1 MSEQGGFNLRMLPER
16 ISFDPV
22 SFLKVT
28 RKQNKEIL
36 EFILAEFQVYVPLP
50 SANSYLMTKV
60 LLKGDTSEEIKALK
74 EVFNVVE
81 VSDQL
86 MEKMAELGGAL
97 IKEGIVPNFSDL
109 MTAASAILTESLLVV
124 NDKKFKK
131 YEVFSKYGLDV
142 ISYTK
147 FLEEIESLAEEE
159 AKKATLRLL

>member
-1 MSEQGGFNLRMLPER
+1 MLPER
-16 ISFDPV
+16 ISFDSV

-36 EFILAEFQVYVPLP
+36 EFILAEFQVYIPLP
-50 SANSYLMTKV
+50 SANAYLMTKV
-60 LLKGDTSEEIKALK
+60 LLNGNAEEEIKALK

-97 IKEGIVPNFSDL
+97 IKEGVVPNFSDL
-109 MTAASAILTESLLVV
+109 MTAASAILTGSLLIV
-124 NDKKFKK
+124 NDKRVKR
-131 YEVFSKYGLDV
+131 YEMFSKYGLDI

-147 FLEEIESLAEEE
+147 FLEEIETLVEEE
-159 AKKATLRLL
+159 ARKVARWSV

>member
-1 MSEQGGFNLRMLPER
+1 MRMLPER

>member
-1 MSEQGGFNLRMLPER
+1 LRMLPER